1 MYMQFR
7 KCGAS
12 SGAYCHH
19 NRGRVDEF
27 VLDVLERAAGA
38 ASGITDAAH
47 PRCPVVHLRKVNR
60 STWRGASRYEVE
72 YTPLEMS

>member
-38 ASGITDAAH
+38 VSGITDAAI
-47 PRCPVVHLRKVNR
+47 PDAQPCICG
-60 STWRGASRYEVE
+60 S
-72 YTPLEMS
+72 